1 MERTRLKKIINKGL
15 QIAFPLFLGAAIL
28 IWMYHGFNFSR
39 VWEVLDGGMNY
50 GWMLVSLVFGVFS
63 HIFRGWRWK
72 LTLAPL
78 GEHPKTSDCVYA
90 IFVSYAANLVV
101 PRVGEISRCG
111 VLAKYDGTSFSKSLG
126 TVVTERLIDTLCVSL
141 ITGVTLIMQARVFD
155 TFFKETGTDT
165 TVLAQVF
172 TSGHFYITIVCVL
185 AVLVLAF
192 FLIRNVT
199 VFAKVKGILHNVWV
213 GVLSL
218 RHVKRMPLFILYTV
232 GIWTCYFLQFY
243 VSFFCFDFSDNLGVM
258 AGLVMFA
265 VGSIA
270 VVVPTPN
277 GAGPWH
283 FAVITMM
290 MLYGVGKEDAGIFAL
305 LVHGIQTFLLILLGI
320 KPATPGMENRKKVI
334 LQAHMDMVPQKNNDT
349 VHDFENDPIE
359 TYIDG
364 DWVKAKGTTLGAD
377 DGMGVAAI
385 MAIMEDKTLKH
396 GPLEALITADEE
408 TGMFG
413 AFGLKPGTVDGDILL
428 NLDSE
433 EEGELYI
440 GCAGG
445 EDLTAVLEYKE
456 VETDPA
462 DIALK
467 VTLKGL
473 RGGHSGLEINE
484 GRANANKLM
493 ARFMNQVITYDE
505 ACLVSWQ
512 GGNMR
517 NAIPRECEVVIT
529 VPAEEEADVL
539 EFVQECEALWNEE
552 YHVHET
558 PISFK
563 AERVELPAMMVPDE
577 IKDNL
582 VDAIY
587 ACQNGVMRMIPTNLI
602 KISGADDRDFVR
614 AFLLI
619 LHFVTFLC
627 PLLEC
632 LYRLFRQ
639 KNFGRQLAC
648 RRLQA

>member
-1 MERTRLKKIINKGL
+1 MSTILSLAPQNVWKHFYSLTQVPRPSGYLKKV
-15 QIAFPLFLGAAIL
+15 QEFLL
-28 IWMYHGFNFSR
+28 NF
-39 VWEVLDGGMNY
+39 G
-50 GWMLVSLVFGVFS
+50 
-63 HIFRGWRWK
+63 
-72 LTLAPL
+72 
-78 GEHPKTSDCVYA
+78 
-90 IFVSYAANLVV
+90 
-101 PRVGEISRCG
+101 
-111 VLAKYDGTSFSKSLG
+111 KS
-126 TVVTERLIDTLCVSL
+126 
-141 ITGVTLIMQARVFD
+141 
-155 TFFKETGTDT
+155 
-165 TVLAQVF
+165 
-172 TSGHFYITIVCVL
+172 
-185 AVLVLAF
+185 
-192 FLIRNVT
+192 
-199 VFAKVKGILHNVWV
+199 V
-213 GVLSL
+213 GVE
-218 RHVKRMPLFILYTV
+218 
-232 GIWTCYFLQFY
+232 
-243 VSFFCFDFSDNLGVM
+243 SFQDE
-258 AGLVMFA
+258 AGN
-265 VGSIA
+265 I
-270 VVVPTPN
+270 
-277 GAGPWH
+277 
-283 FAVITMM
+283 I
-290 MLYGVGKEDAGIFAL
+290 YR
-305 LVHGIQTFLLILLGI
+305 

-587 ACQNGVMRMIPTNLI
+587 ACQNGVMRMIPTIPDTVETSSQSGYCFYRWWQGGDKNPGPQFTRFNEGLSEYCI
-602 KISGADDRDFVR
+602 GKLFLYGRYGSNPFRWLFRLGPNVDSPILKAMKESYKAQFGTEPAVKVIHAGLECGIIGAVVPGLDMISFGPTLRSPHSPDERCFIPSVGKFYDFVV
-614 AFLLI
+614 A
-619 LHFVTFLC
+619 T
-627 PLLEC
+627 LENTPV
-632 LYRLFRQ
+632 
-639 KNFGRQLAC
+639 KE
-648 RRLQA
+648 